1 MLRKLKSH
9 ILASIKNKRIN
20 VFILFLLSA
29 FVILM
34 FTKLSKQYTNTIAF
48 EIEKI
53 NVPEE
58 NVILNDSV
66 FLNITLKTHGF
77 KWLSYYLSQPKIKID
92 FTNDVYKEEAV
103 FVYNKSKAYLN
114 NTQFDKEVELLS
126 MSPEKLTFR
135 YGVNLV
141 KKIPIKINADINFS
155 PGYDNSSPFRVEPD
169 SIVIV
174 GPNILVSEFE
184 YIETETLTIADVRAD
199 LNEKIKL
206 KLPNNNT
213 DLKFSIDYVLL
224 KATVEKFTEGTLKIP
239 VMVINAPKN
248 SGIKYFPK
256 TVSVSYYVSLSN
268 FNAITS
274 KDFKVV
280 CDFSK
285 TNENQSFLIP
295 ELVKQPKAVKN
306 VKIGQKRIEFII
318 TK

>member
-1 MLRKLKSH
+1 MVRKLKSH

-48 EIEKI
+48 KIEKI
-53 NVPEE
+53 NVPNE

-77 KWLSYYLSQPKIKID
+77 KWLTYYLSKPKIKID
-92 FTNDVYKEEAV
+92 FINDVYKEDGV
-103 FVYNKSKAYLN
+103 FVYSKSKAYLN
-114 NTQFDKEVELLS
+114 NTQFDNEVELLS
-126 MSPEKLTFR
+126 ISPQKLTFR

-141 KKIPIKINADINFS
+141 KKVPVKINTDIKFS
-155 PGYDNSSPFRVEPD
+155 PGYSNSSAFMIEPD

-184 YIETETLTIADVRAD
+184 FIEMETLTIKDVRTD
-199 LNEKIKL
+199 LNEIIKL
-206 KLPNNNT
+206 KLPINST
-213 DLKFSIDYVLL
+213 DLKFSTKQVFL
-224 KATVEKFTEGTLKIP
+224 KAKVEKFTEGTLKIP
-239 VMVINAPKN
+239 VTLINAPKN
-248 SGIKYFPK
+248 SVIKYFPK
-256 TVSVSYYVSLSN
+256 TVSLSYYVSLSD
-268 FNAITS
+268 FSTITK

-295 ELVKQPKAVKN
+295 ELVKEPSTVKN
-306 VKIGQKRIEFII
+306 IKIGQKRIEFII